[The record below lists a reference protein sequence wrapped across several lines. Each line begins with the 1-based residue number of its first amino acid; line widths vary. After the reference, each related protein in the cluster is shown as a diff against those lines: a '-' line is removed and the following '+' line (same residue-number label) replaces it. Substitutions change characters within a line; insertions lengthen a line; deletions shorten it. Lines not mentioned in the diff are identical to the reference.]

1 MKLPRSLQGR
11 LLVLVTGVIAAV
23 WLVAS
28 ALTWRDARREIDQ
41 LLDSHLAQAAALL
54 VMQQAQVEDDDETL
68 DAPILHPYAPK
79 VVFQVFHEGQ
89 LGMHS
94 ANAPA
99 QPMVPPQERRV
110 SGFWTVQ
117 IDGNAWRVFA
127 TPGVQHDV
135 EVYVGE
141 RIDSRTSILMAV
153 MRSAFWPMAGAL
165 PVLALVTWWAVRRG
179 AAPLRDLSSML
190 ARRDPRALDAVK
202 MNRAP
207 QEMQPM
213 LDALNSLFDR
223 IRAVLYA
230 ERRFTADAAHELRT
244 PIAAIKA
251 HAQVAMAEDDA
262 GLRRHALSG
271 VLEGCD
277 RMVHLVDQLLLL
289 SRLEAG
295 TPTDDN
301 SDGTPVDLGAVA
313 KQVVADVA
321 PQSIGRLQRL
331 ELEAPEHCVVA
342 GNEVLLAAL
351 IRNLVDNAV
360 RYSPPRARISV
371 SVRRRDGHVML
382 AVEDSGPGLPEDE
395 LQRLGDRFFRARGS
409 GQSGSGLG
417 WSIVRRIA
425 SAHGAAIRVRRSS
438 ALGGLRVD
446 VSWFSAN
453 HKEPEANSSAA
464 TRIKP

>member
-11 LLVLVTGVIAAV
+11 LLVLVTGVVAAV

-28 ALTWRDARREIDQ
+28 ALTWQDARREIDR

-54 VMQQAQVEDDDETL
+54 VMQQAQAADDDETL

-79 VVFQVFHEGQ
+79 VVFQVFHEGR

-99 QPMVPPQERRV
+99 QPMVPPQEKRV

-127 TPGVQHDV
+127 TPGAQHDV

-179 AAPLRDLSSML
+179 AAPLRDLGSML
-190 ARRDPRALDAVK
+190 ARRDPRALDAVQ

-213 LDALNSLFDR
+213 LDALNRLFDR
-223 IRAVLYA
+223 IRAVLDA

-251 HAQVAMAEDDA
+251 QAQVAMAEDDA
-262 GLRRHALSG
+262 GLRTHALSG

-295 TPTDDN
+295 APTGD
-301 SDGTPVDLGAVA
+301 SAAVDLGAVA
-313 KQVVADVA
+313 KQVVADIA
-321 PQSIGRLQRL
+321 PQSIGKLQQL
-331 ELEAPEHCVVA
+331 ELVAPERCVVA
-342 GNEVLLAAL
+342 GNKVLLASL

-371 SVRRRDGHVML
+371 SVRRRDDHVML
-382 AVEDSGPGLPEDE
+382 AVEDSGPGLPEDD

-425 SAHGAAIRVRRSS
+425 SVHSAAIRVGRSS

-446 VSWFSAN
+446 VSWFGAN
-453 HKEPEANSSAA
+453 TLDDVKSNPHSVQ
-464 TRIKP
+464 T

>member
-11 LLVLVTGVIAAV
+11 LLVLVTGVVAAV

-28 ALTWRDARREIDQ
+28 ALTWQDARREIDR

-54 VMQQAQVEDDDETL
+54 VMQQAQAADDDETL

-79 VVFQVFHEGQ
+79 VVFQVFHEGR

-99 QPMVPPQERRV
+99 QPMVPPQEKRV

-127 TPGVQHDV
+127 TPGAQHDV

-179 AAPLRDLSSML
+179 AAPLRDLGSML
-190 ARRDPRALDAVK
+190 ARRDPRALDAVQ

-213 LDALNSLFDR
+213 LDALNRLFDR
-223 IRAVLYA
+223 IRAVLDA

-251 HAQVAMAEDDA
+251 QAQVAMGENNPA
-262 GLRRHALSG
+262 LRRHALSG

-277 RMVHLVDQLLLL
+277 CAVHLVDQLLLL

-295 TPTDDN
+295 APTGD
-301 SDGTPVDLGAVA
+301 SAAVDLGTVA
-313 KQVVADVA
+313 KQVVADIA
-321 PQSIGRLQRL
+321 PQSIGKLQQL
-331 ELEAPEHCVVA
+331 ELEAPERCVVT
-342 GNEVLLAAL
+342 GNKVLLASL

-360 RYSPPRARISV
+360 RYSPPRARILV
-371 SVRRRDGHVML
+371 SVHRRDGHVML
-382 AVEDSGPGLPEDE
+382 AVEDSGPGLPDDD

-425 SAHGAAIRVRRSS
+425 SVHGAAIRVGRSS

-446 VSWFSAN
+446 VSWFGAN
-453 HKEPEANSSAA
+453 ALDDVKSNPHSVP
-464 TRIKP
+464 T

>member
-11 LLVLVTGVIAAV
+11 LLVLVTGVVAAV
-23 WLVAS
+23 WLVAT
-28 ALTWRDARREIDQ
+28 ALTWQDARREIDQ

-54 VMQQAQVEDDDETL
+54 VMQQAQAADDDETL

-79 VVFQVFHEGQ
+79 VVFQIFHEGR

-99 QPMVPPQERRV
+99 QPMVPPQET

-117 IDGNAWRVFA
+117 IDGKAWRVFA

-141 RIDSRTSILMAV
+141 QIDSRTSILLAV
-153 MRSAFWPMAGAL
+153 MRSAFWPMAVAL

-179 AAPLRDLSSML
+179 AAPLRDLGRML
-190 ARRDPRALDAVK
+190 ARRDPRALDPVQ

-213 LDALNSLFDR
+213 LDALNRLFDR
-223 IRAVLYA
+223 IQAVLGA

-251 HAQVAMAEDDA
+251 QAQVAMAEDDA
-262 GLRRHALSG
+262 GLRRHALLG
-271 VLEGCD
+271 LLEGCD
-277 RMVHLVDQLLLL
+277 RAVHLVDQLLLL

-295 TPTDDN
+295 APTD
-301 SDGTPVDLGAVA
+301 SAAVDLGTLA
-313 KQVVADVA
+313 KRVVADIA
-321 PQSIGRLQRL
+321 PQSIGKLQQL
-331 ELEAPEHCVVA
+331 ELDAPETCVVL
-342 GNEVLLAAL
+342 GNEVLLASL

-360 RYSPPRARISV
+360 RYSPARARIVV
-371 SVRRRDGHVML
+371 SLSRRNERVVLG
-382 AVEDSGPGLPEDE
+382 VEDGGAGLSHDD
-395 LQRLGDRFFRARGS
+395 LRRLGERFFRAQGN

-417 WSIVRRIA
+417 WSIVQRIA
-425 SAHGAAIRVRRSS
+425 SAHGAEIDVGRSRV
-438 ALGGLRVD
+438 LGGLRVE
-446 VSWFSAN
+446 VSFA
-453 HKEPEANSSAA
+453 ELAVARRDQPVALLGGA
-464 TRIKP
+464 

>member
-1 MKLPRSLQGR
+1 MKPPRSLQGR
-11 LLVLVTGVIAAV
+11 LLVLVTGVVATV
-23 WLVAS
+23 WLIAS

-54 VMQQAQVEDDDETL
+54 VMQQAQAADDDETL

-79 VVFQVFHEGQ
+79 VVFQVFHEGR

-110 SGFWTVQ
+110 SGFWTVE
-117 IDGNAWRVFA
+117 IDGKAWRVFA
-127 TPGVQHDV
+127 TPSAQHDV

-179 AAPLRDLSSML
+179 AAPLRDLGRLL
-190 ARRDPRALDAVK
+190 ARRDPRALDAVQ

-213 LDALNSLFDR
+213 LDALNRLFDR
-223 IRAVLYA
+223 IRAVLDA

-251 HAQVAMAEDDA
+251 QAQVAMAEDDA

-301 SDGTPVDLGAVA
+301 ADSAAIDLGAVA
-313 KQVVADVA
+313 KQVVADIA
-321 PQSIGRLQRL
+321 PQSIGRLQQL
-331 ELEAPEHCVVA
+331 EFEAPGHCVVI
-342 GNEVLLAAL
+342 GNEVLLASL

-360 RYSPPRARISV
+360 RYSPTRARISV
-371 SVRRRDGHVML
+371 SVRHRDSHVTL
-382 AVEDSGPGLPEDE
+382 AVEDSGPGLPEDD
-395 LQRLGDRFFRARGS
+395 LRRLGERFFRGSGS

-425 SAHGAAIRVRRSS
+425 GAHGAAIHVGRSR
-438 ALGGLRVD
+438 ALGGLRVEISWID
-446 VSWFSAN
+446 VSQ
-453 HKEPEANSSAA
+453 KEPEADSSAV
-464 TRIKP
+464 TRIAS